1 MINFLKN
8 IFSHIFKNSSTSRV
22 KNFEDTIKSLIDGRE
37 RFYKD
42 TEFIKSR
49 LAEVFD
55 LYFSATD
62 LVKKVASKDD
72 EERLIPEILSISF
85 RRILSSFFLLESG
98 FAQEARMLLRN
109 FLEYLLITIDITYNS
124 ERLIEWGKTEHDNLD
139 DKLDTWSF
147 RASEVKKRIESDITG
162 MYPTEE
168 KANAINAYS
177 EWIKISNQILHAHSR
192 AQTKN
197 IVKQSNF
204 ELFGWYSLDDY
215 KKIFNVY
222 RELLLAL
229 IQEIIFIPKYR
240 KKILQSKELASLAEI
255 VADKFSKYQ
264 KIIACEK
271 EILEKQ
277 NGATSNELNSILKK
291 YQINIDISS
300 ISNNAVIDSIEITIL
315 NGEYILSVAYRE

>member
-109 FLEYLLITIDITYNS
+109 FLEYLLITID
-124 ERLIEWGKTEHDNLD
+124 
-139 DKLDTWSF
+139 
-147 RASEVKKRIESDITG
+147 
-162 MYPTEE
+162 
-168 KANAINAYS
+168 
-177 EWIKISNQILHAHSR
+177 
-192 AQTKN
+192 
-197 IVKQSNF
+197 
-204 ELFGWYSLDDY
+204 
-215 KKIFNVY
+215 
-222 RELLLAL
+222 
-229 IQEIIFIPKYR
+229 
-240 KKILQSKELASLAEI
+240 
-255 VADKFSKYQ
+255 
-264 KIIACEK
+264 
-271 EILEKQ
+271 
-277 NGATSNELNSILKK
+277 
-291 YQINIDISS
+291 
-300 ISNNAVIDSIEITIL
+300 
-315 NGEYILSVAYRE
+315 